1 LAKQLLEDSD
11 PDNDDQIDDLS
22 VTINE
27 EVIDENTISSGRIYS
42 RLMHEELFK
51 VDYSQPIDQEQS
63 QLVAEMTFTILDW
76 QIIERIISPE
86 AFHIGLVDRQRIV
99 QLCFN
104 IFPKL
109 KTVLHMFVEAQI
121 DIP

>member
-1 LAKQLLEDSD
+1 
-11 PDNDDQIDDLS
+11 
-22 VTINE
+22 
-27 EVIDENTISSGRIYS
+27 
-42 RLMHEELFK
+42 MHEELFK